1 MEDNNQNNN
10 GKLVQQQ
17 SPAST
22 EETPVTPSNY
32 RQQMQLLEINGQLYA
47 PIDQDYHNKQKI
59 HKQTNKYV
67 YDEAPPMTMMI
78 HQCEKHIAN
87 NNKDNNIDFV
97 DGNEI
102 ITTDNGRHLQ
112 DKPVST
118 PKRNIDQLNRSNE
131 QRKKIRNE
139 KGNLQQQPMRN
150 ITNLNTTSSKQNL
163 NTLQINDRKTATQ
176 LNAAKSYDIP
186 IEQLKRA
193 IGHNLPCFLIEFD
206 NNVAARD
213 LPSAIIACDLIKDHF
228 YKNKVDINNFSVAS
242 FIGHRLKLGVN
253 NMEDYSTLIRTEKW
267 PTLINGKKMAVIKPK
282 FVPECFT
289 LVVRYV
295 PQSVTSEMVSEEIKR
310 SISSASN
317 FKQILYS
324 YSRSSNDYRFT
335 VSDLTEYEGALKI
348 GRLCIANRFHPITKY
363 LPANKLTFCTKCWC
377 IGHLRPSCISNV
389 AKCRICLKNYD
400 HDHLKKCSSKPI
412 CANCGLDHHSL
423 DPKCNVVRNYRQ
435 KLNEEVKKAISDG
448 TLNRRTIQMSHQHQQ
463 STSDLFYDRD
473 YPALPGN
480 SNMKMIN
487 NSNAIWPCVND
498 RISTNSKT
506 MSTNTIV
513 SMLAKINKDFKTEI
527 VSLKETILQK
537 LDEKININAS
547 NLQLHHVSLCTIN
560 STIDNLLKKVIWP
573 LVEIIPDSNAK
584 EKNEILTAFQD
595 LEKPFNI
602 HAEHLRK
609 DFNYNFLRNTHQL
622 NSLITSPSNI
632 MNNQSPLLT
641 TTNDTPSLMEQSD
654 SSREDNQS

>member
-1 MEDNNQNNN
+1 
-10 GKLVQQQ
+10 
-17 SPAST
+17 
-22 EETPVTPSNY
+22 
-32 RQQMQLLEINGQLYA
+32 
-47 PIDQDYHNKQKI
+47 
-59 HKQTNKYV
+59 
-67 YDEAPPMTMMI
+67 
-78 HQCEKHIAN
+78 
-87 NNKDNNIDFV
+87 
-97 DGNEI
+97 
-102 ITTDNGRHLQ
+102 
-112 DKPVST
+112 
-118 PKRNIDQLNRSNE
+118 
-131 QRKKIRNE
+131 
-139 KGNLQQQPMRN
+139 
-150 ITNLNTTSSKQNL
+150 
-163 NTLQINDRKTATQ
+163 
-176 LNAAKSYDIP
+176 
-186 IEQLKRA
+186 
-193 IGHNLPCFLIEFD
+193 
-206 NNVAARD
+206 
-213 LPSAIIACDLIKDHF
+213 
-228 YKNKVDINNFSVAS
+228 
-242 FIGHRLKLGVN
+242 
-253 NMEDYSTLIRTEKW
+253 
-267 PTLINGKKMAVIKPK
+267 
-282 FVPECFT
+282 
-289 LVVRYV
+289 
-295 PQSVTSEMVSEEIKR
+295 
-310 SISSASN
+310 
-317 FKQILYS
+317 
-324 YSRSSNDYRFT
+324 
-335 VSDLTEYEGALKI
+335 
-348 GRLCIANRFHPITKY
+348 
-363 LPANKLTFCTKCWC
+363 
-377 IGHLRPSCISNV
+377 
-389 AKCRICLKNYD
+389 
-400 HDHLKKCSSKPI
+400 
-412 CANCGLDHHSL
+412 
-423 DPKCNVVRNYRQ
+423 
-435 KLNEEVKKAISDG
+435 
-448 TLNRRTIQMSHQHQQ
+448 MSHQHQQ